1 MSELRQIDI
10 DEMADLALVEL
21 DKAEQALDS
30 IKKNTILIAY
40 SNYQHEMG
48 MFYAHMEILK
58 LVNLARYI
66 EVAEE
71 CHDRI
76 NMIMDKAE
84 TLYRSLKE
92 MCKQ

>member
-1 MSELRQIDI
+1 MSELKQIDI

-30 IKKNTILIAY
+30 SKENTILIAY
-40 SNYQHEMG
+40 SNYQHEIG
-48 MFYAHMEILK
+48 MFYAYMEILK
-58 LVNLARYI
+58 SANPARYV

-76 NMIMDKAE
+76 IMIMDKAE

-92 MCKQ
+92 MCEQ

>member
-21 DKAEQALDS
+21 DKAEQALES
-30 IKKNTILIAY
+30 IKETAILTAY
-40 SNYQHEMG
+40 ANYQHEMG
-48 MFYAHMEILK
+48 MFYAYMDILK
-58 LVNLARYI
+58 SAKLARYI
-66 EVAEE
+66 KVAEE

-92 MCKQ
+92 MCEQ